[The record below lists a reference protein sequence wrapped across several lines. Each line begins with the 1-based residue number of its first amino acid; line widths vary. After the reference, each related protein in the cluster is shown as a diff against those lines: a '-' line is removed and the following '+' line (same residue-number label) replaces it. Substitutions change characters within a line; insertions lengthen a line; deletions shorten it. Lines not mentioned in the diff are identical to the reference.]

1 MKVILL
7 KDIDNLGRKNETK
20 DVPAGF
26 ARNFLIPKGLVLPAT
41 EKNLKKLEEQKKQ
54 DEEKAAE
61 ELKEQ
66 EKLASTLD
74 GREVIIKVAV
84 GKEGQLFESINKKK
98 ISESLKEMGFNV
110 EKEQINL
117 ENPIKET
124 GEFPVK
130 LELGHN
136 LETEIKI
143 IVSENN
149 D

>member
-54 DEEKAAE
+54 DEEKAAK

-98 ISESLKEMGFNV
+98 Y
-110 EKEQINL
+110 QNL
-117 ENPIKET
+117 
-124 GEFPVK
+124 
-130 LELGHN
+130 
-136 LETEIKI
+136 
-143 IVSENN
+143 
-149 D
+149 